1 MKTIWTLILTT
12 VTFVAVGQKVDSLN
26 EDLIITYIEVP
37 PSFPGGQGE
46 LKKYID
52 KNFKWT
58 ERQIT
63 IEGKVFVEFWIKE
76 DGQVSNIK
84 ILRGLCETCDK
95 EALRLVTE
103 MPRWTP
109 ATQKGKPLRTRMVLP
124 IYFGL

>member
-1 MKTIWTLILTT
+1 MKTIWTLILMT
-12 VTFVAVGQKVDSLN
+12 VTFVAVGQMVDSLN
-26 EDLIITYIEVP
+26 EDLIITYIEVS
-37 PSFPGGQGE
+37 PSFPGGQDE
-46 LKKYID
+46 LKKYIY

-58 ERQIT
+58 EGQIT
-63 IEGKVFVEFWIKE
+63 IEGKVLVEFWIKE

-103 MPRWTP
+103 MPPWTP

-124 IYFGL
+124 